1 MICASWAL
9 ASRIRNLLRQRSP
22 PWPNGCHG
30 DFLSARCSWA
40 TAFTGSRWRQPAP
53 CPPRLRLRKQCV
65 SGANSWRRSAPSSKN
80 IKNDA
85 NSRFWPDGP
94 AYYAALLDSFES
106 QPEFRKSVENFSRIY
121 HDRREEKLDPGEYEW
136 RVNRSSHYFLEEFA
150 IFCCLRQRGFRV
162 MVYPGSFSTLA
173 EVAEGGHPGVPAE
186 LSDITVV
193 SLHLKGRR
201 G

>member
-1 MICASWAL
+1 VGDSIH
-9 ASRIRNLLRQRSP
+9 RITLEATRSMPAEAAATEAMRLGREFVETQRSV
-22 PWPNGCHG
+22 
-30 DFLSARCSWA
+30 FEEYQERCKFSVL
-40 TAFTGSRWRQPAP
+40 P
-53 CPPRLRLRKQCV
+53 CSEVQT
-65 SGANSWRRSAPSSKN
+65 
-80 IKNDA
+80 
-85 NSRFWPDGP
+85 WPDCP